1 MAHGTGSTMRDL
13 ARSQV
18 AFYSGALGVLKVL
31 EGELAVYT
39 RIHRLTF
46 LLALAWA
53 IPALAADQR
62 MGSLTITQPWSR
74 ATAPGAAVGVAYFEI
89 VNSGGQDTL
98 LRVEAPIAQYVEMH
112 SMTSIGGLM
121 QMRQVLSVDVPAK
134 GRVRFEPGGLHVML
148 IDLTQPL
155 KEGQRFPLTLVF
167 QHAGSMRV
175 EAIVQGLGA
184 TAAPSQGEAAH
195 EHHQ

>member
-1 MAHGTGSTMRDL
+1 MRARQWEPHHSLVQVIVDGTGV
-13 ARSQV
+13 V
-18 AFYSGALGVLKVL
+18 AVV
-31 EGELAVYT
+31 
-39 RIHRLTF
+39 
-46 LLALAWA
+46 
-53 IPALAADQR
+53 
-62 MGSLTITQPWSR
+62 
-74 ATAPGAAVGVAYFEI
+74 
-89 VNSGGQDTL
+89 
-98 LRVEAPIAQYVEMH
+98 PIAQHVEMH

-134 GRVRFEPGGLHVML
+134 GGVRFERGGLHVML

-155 KEGQRFPLTLVF
+155 KEGQRLPLTLVF